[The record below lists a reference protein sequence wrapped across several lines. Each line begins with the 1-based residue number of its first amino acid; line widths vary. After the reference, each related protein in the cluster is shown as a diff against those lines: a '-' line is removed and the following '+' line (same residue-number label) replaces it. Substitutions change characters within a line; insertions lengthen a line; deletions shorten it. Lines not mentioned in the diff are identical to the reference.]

1 MKGRNTMKR
10 FLSVLASA
18 LVLFPAGAY
27 AQKAAGSETDPRTT
41 EAYSLLI
48 QRKVKVQA
56 ELESLLSEY
65 TSDWPKAKRLQFE
78 LDTLKTEMKKMS
90 EVVKPEVLKLTSG
103 FGSLILRKVSLAT
116 DIHMLAE
123 EQGVDWPL
131 LKDKQRELEL
141 LEKEI
146 LKLAK

>member
-1 MKGRNTMKR
+1 MKR
-10 FLSVLASA
+10 FLSILASA

-41 EAYSLLI
+41 QAYSLLI

-56 ELESLLSEY
+56 ELEGLLREY
-65 TSDWPKAKRLQFE
+65 TSDWPKAKGLQFE
-78 LDTLKTEMKKMS
+78 LDTLRAEMEKMA
-90 EVVKPEVLKLTSG
+90 EVVEPQVARLTAG
-103 FGSLILRKVSLAT
+103 YGALILRRVTLAT
-116 DIHMLAE
+116 EIHMLAE
-123 EQGVDWPL
+123 QESPSWPP

-146 LKLAK
+146 LELAK